1 VKIYQNIWCLY
12 SFNKTNFT
20 KIMTDNINN
29 TKSLD
34 DIFVSDKETNI
45 NVRLV
50 EFEQQREEIG
60 EEIEKL
66 EEEKFID
73 NETLSMEITVS

>member
-1 VKIYQNIWCLY
+1 
-12 SFNKTNFT
+12 
-20 KIMTDNINN
+20 MTDNINN

>member
-1 VKIYQNIWCLY
+1 MKIYQNIWCLY